1 MTLPAHPQYRRIKA
15 IIDTGAERNLL
26 NLLAA
31 LCLMQFYAPAA
42 PNDISTD
49 HPRFWGS
56 YALGLAQQ
64 MGLNIKSTKR
74 SSHEGLRRRVWWT
87 LYARDSI
94 MSSAHG
100 RPRIVNPADCGI
112 EPPSI
117 YDFPDPSDIRAQ
129 IFVSYVSI
137 TGIMCDLCQ
146 LLTRQ
151 NDPPSVEKNEVGLR
165 LLDYVRS
172 LPPALLLVQP
182 NGIPRPYSFDLAQL
196 HVHLLTTIIILYRP
210 QSIFC
215 IPSASS
221 PAIVASNLS
230 FRIFEAMELRGH
242 TCSLSS
248 GFAWHLLVTAI
259 PQLSCLVIPS
269 LREEC
274 KSNLDTLEGC
284 FRTLASTRPSAANN
298 LRNIQEIHRALE
310 SKEPLP
316 KARLSANASMDAFSF
331 SPLELFGPYGVDV
344 PRNYDRITAA
354 LECSVDRALLGP
366 QNIENVHHGNG
377 NTSQMFYAQ
386 TQSFALTRNNI
397 GDQPMLE
404 GTPDFELLG
413 MNKARMLRDEVKEYN
428 SRVWGL
434 KSYTLGTRLKIGL
447 SWDRPGGLT
456 TLGLINAFV
465 RRALPDAPNGYA
477 PEGGDCPS
485 PEPSVRSANTLS
497 PNETSWLLKRRPK
510 ANEALVGLLSRINIS
525 DFNAPDYLRNQ
536 TANISAWPNIAI
548 AASGGGYRAMLN
560 GAGAI
565 AAFDSR
571 TGGASADTGY
581 LGGLLQSAT
590 YLSGLSG
597 GSWLVGSL
605 YMNNFTTIPALLSGD
620 MGSVWNLENTIFEG
634 PPTVSNYYKTLV
646 DAVSDKE
653 NAGFNTSITD
663 YWGRALSYQLIN
675 AVDGGIS
682 YTWSSLAVMPDFMD
696 GAIPMPIVI
705 ADERAPG
712 ELLIR
717 KLQQNATCVRGF
729 DNSGFVMGTSSSL
742 FNQAFLIL
750 NGTNDTSILAN
761 AITKVLAEINE
772 DNNDV
777 SLYSPNPFYRYNID
791 TNPNAESQTLFLVD
805 GGEDLQN
812 IPLHPLIQPAR
823 KVDVIF
829 AIDSSA
835 DTKTNWPNGTSLVAT
850 YRRSVNSMF
859 ANGTTFPSIP
869 DQNTFVNLGLN
880 SRPTFFGCN
889 LANMTGDAPLIVYL
903 PNFPYSY
910 ASNVSTFDLQY
921 NNTERNAI
929 VQNGF
934 DVATMAN
941 GTIDSEWPVCVGCAI
956 LSRSLERTGVAV
968 PVACQDCFV
977 RYCWNGTINDTS
989 PPLYEPQM
997 IQAQEG
1003 AKSEGTR
1010 LASEKAT
1017 LLILSFFCWIFF
1029 SEVFAVGFD
1038 DPMNRV

>member
-1 MTLPAHPQYRRIKA
+1 MKYLI
-15 IIDTGAERNLL
+15 
-26 NLLAA
+26 
-31 LCLMQFYAPAA
+31 
-42 PNDISTD
+42 
-49 HPRFWGS
+49 
-56 YALGLAQQ
+56 
-64 MGLNIKSTKR
+64 
-74 SSHEGLRRRVWWT
+74 
-87 LYARDSI
+87 
-94 MSSAHG
+94 
-100 RPRIVNPADCGI
+100 
-112 EPPSI
+112 
-117 YDFPDPSDIRAQ
+117 
-129 IFVSYVSI
+129 
-137 TGIMCDLCQ
+137 
-146 LLTRQ
+146 
-151 NDPPSVEKNEVGLR
+151 
-165 LLDYVRS
+165 
-172 LPPALLLVQP
+172 
-182 NGIPRPYSFDLAQL
+182 
-196 HVHLLTTIIILYRP
+196 
-210 QSIFC
+210 
-215 IPSASS
+215 
-221 PAIVASNLS
+221 
-230 FRIFEAMELRGH
+230 
-242 TCSLSS
+242 LSS
-248 GFAWHLLVTAI
+248 IIW
-259 PQLSCLVIPS
+259 
-269 LREEC
+269 
-274 KSNLDTLEGC
+274 
-284 FRTLASTRPSAANN
+284 LAGG
-298 LRNIQEIHRALE
+298 L
-310 SKEPLP
+310 
-316 KARLSANASMDAFSF
+316 FS
-331 SPLELFGPYGVDV
+331 
-344 PRNYDRITAA
+344 
-354 LECSVDRALLGP
+354 
-366 QNIENVHHGNG
+366 
-377 NTSQMFYAQ
+377 
-386 TQSFALTRNNI
+386 QS
-397 GDQPMLE
+397 
-404 GTPDFELLG
+404 
-413 MNKARMLRDEVKEYN
+413 
-428 SRVWGL
+428 
-434 KSYTLGTRLKIGL
+434 L
-447 SWDRPGGLT
+447 SWDCPRGLT
-456 TLGLINAFV
+456 TLGLIDAFV

-485 PEPSVRSANTLS
+485 PEPFVRSANALS

-510 ANEALVGLLSRINIS
+510 AKEALVELLSRINIS
-525 DFNAPDYLRNQ
+525 DFNAPEYLRNQ
-536 TANISAWPNIAI
+536 AANISAWPNIAI

-571 TGGASADTGY
+571 TGEAPTDAGY

-620 MGSVWNLENTIFEG
+620 MASVWNLENSIFEG
-634 PPTVSNYYKTLV
+634 PPSVSHYYKTLV

-653 NAGFNTSITD
+653 NASFNTSITD

-696 GAIPMPIVI
+696 GEMPMPIVI

-712 ELLIR
+712 ELLISSNTTIFEFNPWELGTFDPTGNGFVPLR
-717 KLQQNATCVRGF
+717 YIGSNFSSGKLQQNATCVRGF
-729 DNSGFVMGTSSSL
+729 DNAGFVMGTSSSL

-777 SLYSPNPFYRYNID
+777 SLYSPNPFYQYNID
-791 TNPNAESQTLFLVD
+791 TNPNADSRTLFLVD

-889 LANMTGDAPLIVYL
+889 LTNMTGDAPLIVYL

-910 ASNVSTFDLQY
+910 SSNVSTFDLQY
-921 NNTERNAI
+921 NNSERNAI

-956 LSRSLERTGVAV
+956 LSRSLETTGVAV
-968 PVACQDCFV
+968 PVVCQDCFV
-977 RYCWNGTINDTS
+977 KYCWNGTINDTS

-997 IQAQEG
+997 IQTQEG
-1003 AKSEGTR
+1003 VKSEGSR

-1038 DPMNRV
+1038 HPMTAV